1 VESDAFL
8 RRRREVELARAG
20 TGTVRAICADISAVK
35 GVETVLV
42 LEKDGDAVDSE
53 GLPAHSFQV
62 VVSGDTDPDVDQAIG
77 DAIWATRPAGIYA
90 GGTTSVTVVDD
101 VGVEQARPLVMYR
114 PVV

>member
-1 VESDAFL
+1 
-8 RRRREVELARAG
+8 
-20 TGTVRAICADISAVK
+20 
-35 GVETVLV
+35 
-42 LEKDGDAVDSE
+42 
-53 GLPAHSFQV
+53 
-62 VVSGDTDPDVDQAIG
+62 VDQAIG